1 MNKVFADLPVTI
13 FEAMSQLARDN
24 NAINLG
30 QGFPDDPGPE
40 DIRRAA
46 ADASVNG
53 YNQYPS
59 MMGLPELRQAIA
71 DHYGRW
77 HKLSLDPM
85 TEVMVTSGGTEAL
98 TSAIL
103 AVVEPG
109 DEVVVFQPVYDSY
122 LPIIRQA
129 GGIPRLLRLEPPDW
143 RLTEEMLA
151 SVFNHKTKAVLFN
164 NPLNPA
170 AVVYPREDLELLAR
184 FCQEFDTIAI
194 CDEVWEHVI
203 FDGHEHI
210 PLITI
215 PGMRDRTIKV
225 GSAGKIFSLTGW
237 KIGFVCAAPP
247 LLRVAAKVHQFLTF
261 TTAPNLQAAVA
272 YGLGKPAEYFYDMR
286 KDLARS
292 RDRLTRGL
300 ESIGFP
306 VLKSQG
312 TYFLTVDLSPL
323 GLNETDEAF
332 CKRIVTDYKVAAIP
346 VSAFYEQDAVTSVVR
361 FCFAKKDSTLD
372 TALDTAERGR
382 ERCVTRTVIQS
393 VSLVPLP
400 RFCCLSLPPRPRSA
414 RSTSTIGRTTWRRG
428 CWRISPGKP
437 ASRWSTIPSTPTRR
451 WRRGCSRA
459 NRVTTSSCPPAI
471 SCSARSRRKSF

>member
-1 MNKVFADLPVTI
+1 MASLNKVFGNLPVTI

-46 ADASVNG
+46 ADAVLDG

-59 MMGLPELRQAIA
+59 MMGIPELRQAIA
-71 DHYGRW
+71 THYGHW
-77 HKLSLDPM
+77 HGLKLDPM

-109 DEVVVFQPVYDSY
+109 DEVIVFQPVYDSY

-129 GGIPRLLRLEPPDW
+129 GGIPRLLKLEPPHW
-143 RLTEEMLA
+143 RLSEEMLRSA
-151 SVFNHKTKAVLFN
+151 FNRKTKAVLFN

-184 FCQEFDTIAI
+184 FCQEFDSIAI
-194 CDEVWEHVI
+194 CDEVWEHVV
-203 FDGHEHI
+203 FDGREHI

-272 YGLGKPAEYFYDMR
+272 WGLDNSADWFAGMPR
-286 KDLARS
+286 DLAAS
-292 RDRLTRGL
+292 RDRLTEALRHEGFAVL
-300 ESIGFP
+300 ESE
-306 VLKSQG
+306 G
-312 TYFLTVDLSPL
+312 TYFLAVDLAASGVAEDDRPFCL
-323 GLNETDEAF
+323 RAVREAG
-332 CKRIVTDYKVAAIP
+332 VAAIP
-346 VSAFYEQDAVTSVVR
+346 ISAFYEEAPVTSLVR
-361 FCFAKKDSTLD
+361 LCFAKQDATLD
-372 TALDTAERGR
+372 EGARRLAKARDL
-382 ERCVTRTVIQS
+382 S
-393 VSLVPLP
+393 VK
-400 RFCCLSLPPRPRSA
+400 A
-414 RSTSTIGRTTWRRG
+414 A
-428 CWRISPGKP
+428 GK
-437 ASRWSTIPSTPTRR
+437 
-451 WRRGCSRA
+451 
-459 NRVTTSSCPPAI
+459 
-471 SCSARSRRKSF
+471 